1 MKKMKDFLGNDLAVG
16 DMVVMILPQ
25 YRELMKAKII
35 RFTKCYV
42 ILTYDQSYKGEIKQ
56 TPDQMIKIMEK

>member
-1 MKKMKDFLGNDLAVG
+1 MKDFLGNDLAVG
-16 DMVVMILPQ
+16 DMVVMIRPH
-25 YRELMKAKII
+25 YRELVKAKII

-42 ILTYDQSYKGEIKQ
+42 ILEYAGSYKGEIKQ